1 MSAPNAVTAVAGTRN
16 AAEGRVQVPVTAV
29 TAVAGTNIALVKY
42 WGKRDVALNL
52 PATGSLSLTLDR
64 LGTRTTVAFDDG
76 AQDRLVLDGAPAG
89 DAATARVSA
98 FLDRVRAR
106 AEIGRRA
113 LITSTNSVPTA
124 AGLASSASGFAAL
137 ALAATRAAGLALP
150 LPELSALARV
160 GSGSAARSIFG
171 GFAEMARGERADG
184 SDAVAHA
191 LPDGEG
197 WDVRLVVAITATGPK
212 AMGSTA
218 AMTHTARTSPFYDAW
233 LAAVPADLVAARAA
247 IAARDLPALGVVA
260 ERSALRM
267 HAAAMAADPA
277 IIYWNPATLAAIAC
291 VRGLR
296 DAGTPVF
303 FTIDAGPHVKA
314 LCRAADEDAVAA
326 ALRAVP
332 GVSEAL
338 IAAPGPGARVVEE
351 RP

>member
-1 MSAPNAVTAVAGTRN
+1 MSAPR
-16 AAEGRVQVPVTAV
+16 AV

-76 AQDRLVLDGAPAG
+76 ATDRLVLDGAPA
-89 DAATARVSA
+89 DEPATARVSA

-106 AEIGRRA
+106 AEIARRA
-113 LITSTNSVPTA
+113 LVTSDNSVPTA

-137 ALAATRAAGLALP
+137 ALAATRAAGLTLSP
-150 LPELSALARV
+150 TELSALARI

-171 GFAEMARGERADG
+171 GFVEMARGERADG

-191 LPDGEG
+191 LPEQGPDGAG
-197 WDVRLVVAITATGPK
+197 WDLRLVVAITASGPK
-212 AMGSTA
+212 AIGSTA
-218 AMTHTARTSPFYDAW
+218 AMTHTARTSPYYEAW
-233 LAAVPADLVAARAA
+233 VAAVPADLAAARAA
-247 IAARDLPALGVVA
+247 IAARDLAALGVVA

-277 IIYWNPATLAAIAC
+277 IIYWNAATLSAIAA
-291 VRGLR
+291 VRALR
-296 DAGTPVF
+296 ARGTDAFV
-303 FTIDAGPHVKA
+303 TIDAGPHVKV
-314 LCRAADEDAVAA
+314 LCRAADADAVAG

-332 GVSEAL
+332 GVSETL
-338 IAAPGPGARVVEE
+338 IAASGPGARVVEGA
-351 RP
+351 